1 LSLMVSAFLRQT
13 PGFFNLLLLRFLALF
28 ALAQPQK
35 SVLLNY

>member
-1 LSLMVSAFLRQT
+1 MVSAFLRQT

-28 ALAQPQK
+28 ALAQLQK